1 MRRWKISLEIQ
12 IENYKNESANIITS
26 LSSKEVCRFVEL
38 VLEAYESESTIF
50 ACGNGGNAAAV
61 QNLVVDM
68 NMHPFVSDDK
78 SNANSNRNLFN
89 CVSLTSCTA
98 TITGISN
105 DLGYEHI
112 FVEQLRFQGKARD
125 VLFCITGSGNSSNV
139 IRAAIYAKS
148 IGMKV
153 VTITRAT
160 ESKCE
165 EVSDVVIHVNGPDS
179 IFPGQTGKNNNN
191 YHFEDCISK
200 VTHIAVGLLKQ
211 KVQDENNSK

>member
-1 MRRWKISLEIQ
+1 MRHLKNQ
-12 IENYKNESANIITS
+12 IESYKSESANIVS
-26 LSSKEVCRFVEL
+26 QLSSKEIYDFVEI
-38 VLEAYESESTIF
+38 VLAAYENESTIF
-50 ACGNGGNAAAV
+50 ACGNGGNASAV

-78 SNANSNRNLFN
+78 GSANSSRNLFN

-112 FVEQLRFQGKARD
+112 FSEQLRFQGRRND

-139 IRAAIYAKS
+139 IKAAKYAKAA
-148 IGMKV
+148 GMKV
-153 VTITRAT
+153 VTITRGVD
-160 ESKCE
+160 SNCE
-165 EVSDVVIHVNGPDS
+165 AVSDVVIHVCGPDS
-179 IFPGQTGKNNNN
+179 VFPGQTGKNNNN
-191 YHFEDCISK
+191 FHFEDCISK

-211 KVQDENNSK
+211 RVQNENNS

>member
-1 MRRWKISLEIQ
+1 MISEI
-12 IENYKNESANIITS
+12 ESYKKESSEII
-26 LSSKEVCRFVEL
+26 LNLDSKEIERFVN
-38 VLEAYESESTIF
+38 VVIDAYENQATIF
-50 ACGNGGNAAAV
+50 ACGNGGNAAGV

-68 NMHPFVSDDK
+68 NMHPFVSEDK
-78 SNANSNRNLFN
+78 GKANVKRNLFN

-105 DLGYEHI
+105 DLGYDYI
-112 FVEQLRFQGKARD
+112 FSEQLKYQASPED

-139 IRAAIYAKS
+139 IQAAKYAKS

-153 VTITRAT
+153 LTITRGLN
-160 ESKCE
+160 SKCE
-165 EVSDVVIHVNGPDS
+165 DVSDVVIHVKGKDS

-191 YHFEDCISK
+191 FHFEDCISK

-211 KVQDENNSK
+211 KVQNEN